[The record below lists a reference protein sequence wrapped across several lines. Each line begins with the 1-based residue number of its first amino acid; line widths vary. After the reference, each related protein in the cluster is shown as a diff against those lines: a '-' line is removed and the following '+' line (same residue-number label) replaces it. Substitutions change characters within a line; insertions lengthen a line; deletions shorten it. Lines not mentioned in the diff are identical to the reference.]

1 MSLRAIKAAISP
13 TELFSAHIPPSCLT
27 LLKASHPVVS
37 SQSKVLA
44 PWRPIPAKSMWRTPG
59 CYRSAYSTASAL
71 LENPDS
77 AGISRVVR
85 ERSTVL
91 LPPSKEQQV
100 AIDTLL
106 NTSNNLTVEACA
118 GSGKTTTILHL
129 AHSAPDTKFLVLVY
143 NRRLM
148 VETEERVQSLGLR
161 NTTVLNYHT
170 LGARY
175 YTSECATDQGLKRV
189 VQDDMVRVTI
199 KNIALTLPN
208 AFSYS
213 KSYLNL
219 SNTCIILAET
229 SPSIYPLWVPDS

>member
-1 MSLRAIKAAISP
+1 MR
-13 TELFSAHIPPSCLT
+13 
-27 LLKASHPVVS
+27 
-37 SQSKVLA
+37 
-44 PWRPIPAKSMWRTPG
+44 RTPG
-59 CYRSAYSTASAL
+59 CYRPSYSTASAL

-77 AGISRVVR
+77 AGISHVVR

-106 NTSNNLTVEACA
+106 NTNNNLTVEACA

-148 VETEERVQSLGLR
+148 LETEDRVQSLGLR

-175 YTSECATDQGLKRV
+175 YTPECATDQGLKRV
-189 VQDDMVRVTI
+189 VQNDMVRVTI
-199 KNIALTLPN
+199 KTIVPGLSN

-213 KSYLNL
+213 KPYLNL
-219 SNTCIILAET
+219 SNTCIKLAEAST
-229 SPSIYPLWVPDS
+229 SIYSLWMPDS